1 MVESKILELGVGL
14 IAALL
19 IIREVLGFVQKLSS
33 KGNGNNGGHGS
44 NGNGSAV
51 MGGHVADIRGS
62 VADIQA
68 KVDDLYKWHDQRDS
82 SGVPLWYLQPSLQK
96 SITELTKQT
105 ERNGDTLRKI
115 LDHLIETRGKP

>member
-1 MVESKILELGVGL
+1 MLDGKILELGVGL
-14 IAALL
+14 VAAILV
-19 IIREVLGFVQKLSS
+19 IREVLGFVGKLTAP
-33 KGNGNNGGHGS
+33 KGNG